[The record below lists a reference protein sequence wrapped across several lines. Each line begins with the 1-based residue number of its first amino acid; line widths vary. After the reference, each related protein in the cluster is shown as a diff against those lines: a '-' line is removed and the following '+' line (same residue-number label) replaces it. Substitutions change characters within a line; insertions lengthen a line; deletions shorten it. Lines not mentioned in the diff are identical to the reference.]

1 MPGARYGLVLA
12 LSLVTFAVMAGG
24 PTGSWVPLVT
34 TTLQSATLLAALSA
48 SEAGPRLVRFS
59 ILVITLAIAGA
70 LVVLL
75 GGMSDREGYTP
86 ILSVLV
92 VGVAPVAIAASIWR
106 RRLVDIQ
113 TILGAISIYVFIG
126 MFFAFVYQAVG
137 VIGSE
142 PFFAQQKTATIADYL
157 YFSFVTLTTTGY
169 GDLTAAGGL
178 GRALAVSEALFGQVY
193 LVTVIALLISQFAR
207 RRHPNTD
214 ADS

>member
-1 MPGARYGLVLA
+1 
-12 LSLVTFAVMAGG
+12 
-24 PTGSWVPLVT
+24 
-34 TTLQSATLLAALSA
+34 
-48 SEAGPRLVRFS
+48 
-59 ILVITLAIAGA
+59 
-70 LVVLL
+70 
-75 GGMSDREGYTP
+75 MSDREGYTP
-86 ILSVLV
+86 ILSFLV